1 MHVKNP
7 IIPSIV
13 RVMSDN
19 FPDLSLDS
27 IKGCSS
33 DQGNKFRS
41 VRPIT
46 FNPFIISTN
55 GTGISLTD
63 CDVLWLAGSH

>member
-1 MHVKNP
+1 MPLKLYIVKNP

-13 RVMSDN
+13 QMMSDN
-19 FPDLSLDS
+19 FPNLSLDS

-46 FNPFIISTN
+46 FNPFIILTN
-55 GTGISLTD
+55 DTRVSLTH
-63 CDVLWLAGSH
+63 CDVL